1 LKIQLRKLRGESARK
16 FTSIRMTIAIEV
28 SEINV
33 RDAMAESEIE
43 KWVRNGLFLAAS
55 RTYGEQYIE
64 PFIRR
69 EYKLID
75 PTENDHDGMGKDGTR
90 FEIKAS
96 KVLKKTSNIS
106 KSKPLLDRVI
116 FENDNAPINRLVPF
130 SHSTS
135 IKYDANIQNVKRDH
149 FEELIYV
156 LLFEDCVKVFQIK
169 SEEISAIPRWSDKHG
184 RYDALGKSGQ
194 FMINKGS
201 IQWHL
206 DNQLKDTFSY
216 RHIAE
221 AFKTIR

>member
-1 LKIQLRKLRGESARK
+1 MSDLPEGTER
-16 FTSIRMTIAIEV
+16 
-28 SEINV
+28 NV
-33 RDAMAESEIE
+33 RDNMAESEIE
-43 KWVRNGLFLAAS
+43 IWVRNGLFLAAS
-55 RTYGEQYIE
+55 RTYGEQYVE

-69 EYKLID
+69 QYKLID
-75 PTENDHDGMGKDGTR
+75 AAENDHDGMGKDGTR

-106 KSKPLLDRVI
+106 KTKPLLDRVI

-130 SHSTS
+130 SQSTS
-135 IKYDANIQNVKRDH
+135 TKYDANIQNVKRDH

-169 SEEISAIPRWSDKHG
+169 ADKISAIPRWSDKHG

-216 RHIAE
+216 GQIAE
-221 AFKTIR
+221 ALKTIR